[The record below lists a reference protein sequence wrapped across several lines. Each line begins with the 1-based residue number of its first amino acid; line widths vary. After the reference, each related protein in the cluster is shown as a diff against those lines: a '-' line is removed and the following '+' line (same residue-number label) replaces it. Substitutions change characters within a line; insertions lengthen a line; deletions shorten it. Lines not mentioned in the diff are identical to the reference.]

1 MSLSS
6 SRRAPFAEGR
16 EKLDLPAFG
25 DAEPP
30 TVMPLDGTRD
40 GDVAMQALCHGAM
53 TWTRLEE
60 LKRAGARG
68 LMVLPVERML
78 A

>member
-1 MSLSS
+1 ML
-6 SRRAPFAEGR
+6 
-16 EKLDLPAFG
+16 LPLPPPRTVG
-25 DAEPP
+25 VSCWPDAEPP
-30 TVMPLDGTRD
+30 TSYSVDG
-40 GDVAMQALCHGAM
+40 GDLLAMQALCHGVV
-53 TWTRLEE
+53 TWQRLEE